1 MNTAAALGAARSLG
15 VDIANL
21 TYRLALTESSLDQ
34 LRQVFAIDGVPRV
47 SPDMWQRRNVAV
59 GGPVNVTRT
68 EVVLTEE
75 QAVAIAE
82 IVTTLGELL

>member
-21 TYRLALTESSLDQ
+21 TYRLALTESSLDR
-34 LRQVFAIDGVPRV
+34 LREVFAVDGVPRV
-47 SPDMWQRRNVAV
+47 SPDMWQHRINDEK
-59 GGPVNVTRT
+59 RT
-68 EVVLTEE
+68 EVILTEE

-82 IVTTLGELL
+82 IITTLGELL

>member
-47 SPDMWQRRNVAV
+47 SPDMWQHRINDEK
-59 GGPVNVTRT
+59 RT
-68 EVVLTEE
+68 EVILTEE

>member
-47 SPDMWQRRNVAV
+47 SPDMWQHRINDEK
-59 GGPVNVTRT
+59 RT
-68 EVVLTEE
+68 EVILTEE

-82 IVTTLGELL
+82 IITTLGELL